1 MLQPENMHF
10 QSPVSQ
16 AASELNSRQIPFP
29 ATVRFP
35 LLLYIHAKVSRLP
48 GQCRCLELPT
58 LAEPQQRGMC
68 QQHCTRVPW
77 SSMLV
82 SFWVSND
89 IPGPDFCLFHCNPCG
104 CLHEGEG
111 YEKSYQIR
119 TGIKTEKSS
128 MQLQLDALPAPGC
141 VQACLLASEA
151 ADHLVVI

>member
-1 MLQPENMHF
+1 
-10 QSPVSQ
+10 
-16 AASELNSRQIPFP
+16 
-29 ATVRFP
+29 
-35 LLLYIHAKVSRLP
+35 
-48 GQCRCLELPT
+48 
-58 LAEPQQRGMC
+58 
-68 QQHCTRVPW
+68 
-77 SSMLV
+77 MLV